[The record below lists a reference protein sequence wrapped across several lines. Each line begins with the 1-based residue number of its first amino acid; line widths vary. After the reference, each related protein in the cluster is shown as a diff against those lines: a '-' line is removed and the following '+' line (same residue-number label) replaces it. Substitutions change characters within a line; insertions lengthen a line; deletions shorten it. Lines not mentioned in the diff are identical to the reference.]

1 MGFSIGKF
9 LGSVAPFL
17 GTAVAGPLGG
27 VLGAGVSAAL
37 SPSRA
42 PVQSALVPARAVLP
56 QQQQFQPS
64 QFTQVSPVANPF
76 NVQRR
81 RVQFLPQAP
90 RGTPGLGVAAGRLGT
105 SLLEGMFGGGESVGD
120 ILNQARETFGRG
132 VTKNKIINAAKFC
145 GIESA
150 ADTFGISD
158 TQLCKVIV
166 SGRTRRRRGISAA
179 DIRRTRR
186 TLRTVKSIRADLKSI
201 RL

>member
-9 LGSVAPFL
+9 IGSIAPFV
-17 GTAVAGPLGG
+17 GGAIAGPIGA
-27 VLGAGVSAAL
+27 VLGAGISQGFGASAA
-37 SPSRA
+37 PA
-42 PVQSALVPARAVLP
+42 PAPVPARAVTP
-56 QQQQFQPS
+56 QGPQFQPS
-64 QFTQVSPVANPF
+64 SLTQVSPVANPF

-81 RVQFLPQAP
+81 RVATFLPAVAG
-90 RGTPGLGVAAGRLGT
+90 RAAAAGGIGGAIV
-105 SLLEGMFGGGESVGD
+105 SMFSGNGETVGD
-120 ILNQARETFGRG
+120 ILRQSRETFGRG

>member
-9 LGSVAPFL
+9 IGSIAPFV
-17 GTAVAGPLGG
+17 GGAIAGPIGA
-27 VLGAGVSAAL
+27 VLGAGISSGFGTSAA
-37 SPSRA
+37 PA
-42 PVQSALVPARAVLP
+42 PAPVPARAVTP
-56 QQQQFQPS
+56 QGPQFQPS
-64 QFTQVSPVANPF
+64 SLTQVSPVPNPF
-76 NVQRR
+76 NIQRR
-81 RVQFLPQAP
+81 RVATSFLP
-90 RGTPGLGVAAGRLGT
+90 AAGRAAAAGGIGGALV
-105 SLLEGMFGGGESVGD
+105 SMFGGNGESVGD
-120 ILNQARETFGRG
+120 ILKQSRETFGRG

>member
-9 LGSVAPFL
+9 IGSIAPFV
-17 GTAVAGPLGG
+17 GGAIAGPIGA
-27 VLGAGVSAAL
+27 VLGAGISSGFGSSA
-37 SPSRA
+37 PA
-42 PVQSALVPARAVLP
+42 PAPAPIPARAVTP
-56 QQQQFQPS
+56 QGPQFAPS
-64 QFTQVSPVANPF
+64 SLTSVAPTPNPF

-81 RVQFLPQAP
+81 RVATFLP
-90 RGTPGLGVAAGRLGT
+90 AAGRAAAAGGIGGAIV
-105 SLLEGMFGGGESVGD
+105 SMFGGGGESVGD
-120 ILNQARETFGRG
+120 ILRQARETFGRG